1 MATLIEKRI
10 SCSTGCMKSL
20 YRQPGKVKIR
30 FLDMLNR
37 YMSDPSAN
45 GLNMETVEG
54 AKDSAIKLLRV
65 DKGYRAIA
73 FEVSRDIMF
82 VHVDEHDKA
91 YRWARNRRV
100 KMDIDTNRVRIFKEQ
115 NEELPIDVPHET
127 EQVRLFANINDE
139 RLSVLGVLPEEI
151 PAIRELSTVESL
163 EASEDN
169 LDSLTFQVLYGLAAG
184 YSDED
189 IRVQTG
195 VMRETGDSAPV
206 SIEDMDFSRMI
217 ETDESRQTI
226 FISDPEN
233 QTELRRFLE
242 GSLDGWR
249 VFLHPE
255 QRKIAYRDY
264 NGPAMVRGGA
274 GTGKTVVAMH
284 RAKYL
289 ADQVTQNQDRARQ
302 RILFTTFTTSLAHD
316 IKENLKTLCPEY
328 LDGPV
333 PLIEVVNLDRWVSQF
348 LKRKNFKREVAFFG
362 ESHERLEEIWETVFS
377 EHEIPEGLTESF
389 VKAEWKQIIQA
400 KGLLDRQA
408 YLMASRVGRGT
419 ALNRR
424 KRAALWKL
432 FESYRIYMLDEGLV
446 EPDDAYREAVEI
458 IKAEGPGLPYFSV
471 VVDEAQDMGE
481 QAFRLLRQIIPE
493 NPENDRNSLFIAG
506 DAHQRIYG
514 RKASMS
520 SCGINIRGRS
530 RRLRLNYRTTGEIR
544 KWAVSVLEGVDVD
557 DLDDG
562 IDTLKGYVS
571 LLHGSSPELA
581 EYACESEELDG
592 LEKWVHD
599 LTDGQTDGQTEGQTE
614 LSDIAVL
621 CANNRN
627 VDRVAQRLKEAGID
641 TRVLGSGYDDRKNAG
656 VRVATMYRAK
666 GLEFFA
672 VAIPFMSDTV
682 FPSPKMLHNAVDDA
696 DREDIVIRSRSL
708 LHVAATRAKKALR
721 VSWSGEPSKTITS

>member
-1 MATLIEKRI
+1 
-10 SCSTGCMKSL
+10 
-20 YRQPGKVKIR
+20 
-30 FLDMLNR
+30 
-37 YMSDPSAN
+37 
-45 GLNMETVEG
+45 
-54 AKDSAIKLLRV
+54 
-65 DKGYRAIA
+65 
-73 FEVSRDIMF
+73 
-82 VHVDEHDKA
+82 
-91 YRWARNRRV
+91 
-100 KMDIDTNRVRIFKEQ
+100 
-115 NEELPIDVPHET
+115 
-127 EQVRLFANINDE
+127 
-139 RLSVLGVLPEEI
+139 
-151 PAIRELSTVESL
+151 
-163 EASEDN
+163 
-169 LDSLTFQVLYGLAAG
+169 
-184 YSDED
+184 
-189 IRVQTG
+189 
-195 VMRETGDSAPV
+195 
-206 SIEDMDFSRMI
+206 
-217 ETDESRQTI
+217 
-226 FISDPEN
+226 
-233 QTELRRFLE
+233 
-242 GSLDGWR
+242 
-249 VFLHPE
+249 
-255 QRKIAYRDY
+255 
-264 NGPAMVRGGA
+264 
-274 GTGKTVVAMH
+274 MH

-289 ADQVTQNQDRARQ
+289 ADQITQGQNRIGQ

-316 IKENLKTLCPEY
+316 IKENLKTLCPEH

-333 PLIEVVNLDRWVSQF
+333 PLVEVVNLDRWVSQF
-348 LKRKNFKREVAFFG
+348 LKRKKFEREVAFFG
-362 ESHERLEEIWETVFS
+362 ERHKRLDQIWETVFD
-377 EHEIPEGLTESF
+377 EHEIPDGLTESF

-400 KGLLDRQA
+400 KGLLDRQD

-432 FESYRIYMLDEGLV
+432 FESYRVYMLDEGLV

-458 IKAEGPGLPYFSV
+458 IKAEGTGIPYSSV

-481 QAFRLLRQIIPE
+481 QAFRLLRQIIPG
-493 NPENDRNSLFIAG
+493 NPEDDRNSLFIAG

-581 EYACESEELDG
+581 EYACESEELEG
-592 LEKWVHD
+592 LVNWIRRLADE
-599 LTDGQTDGQTEGQTE
+599 QTE

-621 CANNRN
+621 CASNRN
-627 VDRVAQRLKEAGID
+627 VDRVAQRLKEADID

-682 FPSPKMLHNAVDDA
+682 FPSLKMLRNAVDDA
-696 DREDIVIRSRSL
+696 DREDIVIQSRSL

-721 VSWSGEPSKTITS
+721 VSWSGEPSEIMGQ